1 MFRSLRSLALVLSLV
16 LDGSA
21 AAQTFQ
27 GLDTPPPSKKKKAS
41 SSKKSGTSSSKKNG
55 TSASKK
61 SGTAS
66 STKSGAASTSA
77 TATPATATSPATAAT
92 PGSAATPASAT
103 IPAGS
108 ASPQSVGLDVAGQT
122 QAPPAPKQSLPLPP
136 PPPTTKKGQAPTTTF
151 EPLDVTGRTADRQR
165 LEAANA
171 SFQRG
176 EYDKAALAA
185 WELMNDPKM
194 APLQVE
200 AQYLLGKTLYRMGQY
215 HAALGEFSQIL
226 ARGQDNKFFGKSLE
240 WLFFI
245 SHKTVSESVILDEVA
260 RYANADW
267 PEKYRSEFN
276 YLLARYYFV
285 RGRALDTVEQR
296 AEAAKS
302 FEEVRRLTARIP
314 GGDRFYAQGK
324 YLEGLA
330 WFRDGKMNM
339 ALEAMKEV
347 VRVTRP
353 NPDRPPDEAKTA
365 DATRDLA
372 FMQLARTH
380 YGARQN
386 RFALYYYGKI
396 ERGKPQWLEALFE
409 SAWANYRI
417 GQYEQALGNL
427 ITLSSPFFRE
437 EYFPEAL
444 ILKAVIYYEN
454 CRYAESTAIIQEFE
468 RRYKPVN
475 DALDDLTKKNME
487 AADYYAVLADIQKRN
502 RAAKKAGQSADVI
515 LERVLKLALSNK
527 DLKNTNDSI
536 LELENE
542 LDALGKR
549 PESFR
554 TSELARHLQDSLKK
568 QRSLL
573 IQRAGLMAKAK
584 LEQEQ
589 GELRTLLGNG
599 ERIKFETITKEKE
612 FLEEQLQA
620 GGRTSIVKKYRYSV
634 AVGDD
639 QLYWPYQGEYWRD
652 ELGTYQYTL
661 TKGCVDRSTANK
673 AVSSAGKP

>member
-1 MFRSLRSLALVLSLV
+1 MFRSLRLLALALPLLLAVEAV
-16 LDGSA
+16 G
-21 AAQTFQ
+21 QTFQ
-27 GLDTPPPSKKKKAS
+27 GLDSPPPTKKTKSKTKPKAKSKPKSSASTAAKPAATPPAVTSASASAAQDLGLDLSAPAPKPKTDLPMPPPPPPPPSKK
-41 SSKKSGTSSSKKNG
+41 GT
-55 TSASKK
+55 
-61 SGTAS
+61 
-66 STKSGAASTSA
+66 
-77 TATPATATSPATAAT
+77 
-92 PGSAATPASAT
+92 
-103 IPAGS
+103 
-108 ASPQSVGLDVAGQT
+108 
-122 QAPPAPKQSLPLPP
+122 
-136 PPPTTKKGQAPTTTF
+136 APTTTF
-151 EPLDVTGRTADRQR
+151 EALDVTGRTADRQR

-194 APLQVE
+194 APLQLE

-226 ARGQDNKFFGKSLE
+226 SRGKDTRFFGKSLE

-245 SHKTVSESVILDEVA
+245 SHKTVNESVILDEVA

-267 PEKYRSEFN
+267 PERYQDEFH
-276 YLLARYYFV
+276 YLLARYHFV
-285 RGRALDTVEQR
+285 RGRALDTVEQKG
-296 AEAAKS
+296 EAAKS
-302 FEEVRRLTARIP
+302 FGEARRLTAKIP
-314 GGDRFYAQGK
+314 KSDRFYSQAK
-324 YLEGLA
+324 YLEGLT
-330 WFRDGKMNM
+330 WFRDGTMPQ

-353 NPDRPPDEAKTA
+353 TGDRSPGEARVA

-372 FMQLARTH
+372 FMQLARIH

-427 ITLSSPFFRE
+427 ITLSSPFFRD

-454 CRYAESTAIIQEFE
+454 CRYAESTAIVREFE
-468 RRYKPVN
+468 RRYKPVY
-475 DALDDLTKKNME
+475 DALDDLTRKNME
-487 AADYYAVLADIQKRN
+487 AADYYAVLADIQKKN
-502 RAAKKAGQSADVI
+502 RAARKSGQSPDLI
-515 LERVLKLALSNK
+515 LERVLKLALSDK
-527 DLKNTNDSI
+527 DLKNTNESI
-536 LELENE
+536 IELENE
-542 LDALGKR
+542 LDS
-549 PESFR
+549 ER
-554 TSELARHLQDSLKK
+554 THPSLNNTELARHTQDLLKK
-568 QRSLL
+568 QRAGL
-573 IQRAGLMAKAK
+573 IQKAGLMAKAK

-599 ERIKFETITKEKE
+599 ERIKFETTTKEKE

-620 GGRTSIVKKYRYSV
+620 GGRRAIIKKYRYSV
-634 AVGDD
+634 AVNDD
-639 QLYWPYQGEYWRD
+639 QLYWPFQGEFWRD
-652 ELGTYQYTL
+652 ELGTYSYTL
-661 TKGCVDRSTANK
+661 TKGCIERKTANQN
-673 AVSSAGKP
+673 VSDASAPATTK

>member
-1 MFRSLRSLALVLSLV
+1 MFRSLRSLALVLPLV
-16 LDGSA
+16 LVGSA
-21 AAQTFQ
+21 VAQTFQ
-27 GLDTPPPSKKKKAS
+27 GLDTPPPSKKKA
-41 SSKKSGTSSSKKNG
+41 SSSKKNG
-55 TSASKK
+55 TSSSTKN
-61 SGTAS
+61 GTSS
-66 STKSGAASTSA
+66 STKSAAASTPS
-77 TATPATATSPATAAT
+77 TAVTPSTPVAPSTSVT
-92 PGSAATPASAT
+92 PTSSAALQDL
-103 IPAGS
+103 GLKL
-108 ASPQSVGLDVAGQT
+108 SPLT
-122 QAPPAPKQSLPLPP
+122 QAPPPPKQTLPMPP

-226 ARGQDNKFFGKSLE
+226 AKGPETKFFGKSLE

-260 RYANADW
+260 RYANAEW

-302 FEEVRRLTARIP
+302 FEEVRRLTGRVP
-314 GGDRFYAQGK
+314 GGDPFYARAK

-353 NPDRPPDEAKTA
+353 NPDRLPADARIA

-386 RFALYYYGKI
+386 RYALYYYGKI

-427 ITLSSPFFRE
+427 ITLSSPFFRD

-468 RRYKPVN
+468 RRYKPVY
-475 DALDDLTKKNME
+475 DALEDMTKKNME
-487 AADYYAVLADIQKRN
+487 AADYYAVLADIQKKN
-502 RAAKKAGQSADVI
+502 RAAKKAGQSSDVI
-515 LERVLKLALSNK
+515 LERVLKLALSDK

-536 LELENE
+536 LEVENE
-542 LDALGKR
+542 LEALGKR

-554 TSELARHLQDSLKK
+554 NSELARHLQDSLKK
-568 QRSLL
+568 QRSFL

-599 ERIKFETITKEKE
+599 ERIKFETTTKEKE

-634 AVGDD
+634 AVPDD

-652 ELGTYQYTL
+652 ELGTYRYTL
-661 TKGCVDRSTANK
+661 TKGCVDRTTANK

>member
-1 MFRSLRSLALVLSLV
+1 MFRSLRSLALVLPLV
-16 LDGSA
+16 LVGSA
-21 AAQTFQ
+21 VAQTFQ
-27 GLDTPPPSKKKKAS
+27 GLDTHPPSKKKKAS
-41 SSKKSGTSSSKKNG
+41 SSTKKTSSA
-55 TSASKK
+55 TK
-61 SGTAS
+61 SGTAP
-66 STKSGAASTSA
+66 STKSGAASTPA
-77 TATPATATSPATAAT
+77 TATTPATAVPATATVPA
-92 PGSAATPASAT
+92 SSTPA
-103 IPAGS
+103 
-108 ASPQSVGLDVAGQT
+108 QNLGLDLGQAT
-122 QAPPAPKQSLPLPP
+122 QSPPAPKQTLPLPP
-136 PPPTTKKGQAPTTTF
+136 PPPNTKKGQAPTTTF

-194 APLQVE
+194 APLQLE
-200 AQYLLGKTLYRMGQY
+200 AQYLLGKTLYRMGQF

-226 ARGQDNKFFGKSLE
+226 AKGPETKFFNKSLE

-245 SHKTVSESVILDEVA
+245 SHKTVSESLILDEVA

-314 GGDRFYAQGK
+314 GGDPFYARGK

-330 WFRDGKMNM
+330 WFRDGKMSM

-347 VRVTRP
+347 IRVTRP
-353 NPDRPPDEAKTA
+353 NPDRTPAEARTA

-454 CRYAESTAIIQEFE
+454 CRYAESTAIVQEFE
-468 RRYKPVN
+468 RRYKPVY
-475 DALDDLTKKNME
+475 DALEDMTKKNME
-487 AADYYAVLADIQKRN
+487 AADYYAVLADIQKKN
-502 RAAKKAGQSADVI
+502 RTARKAGQTSDVI
-515 LERVLKLALSNK
+515 LERVLKLALSDR
-527 DLKNTNDSI
+527 DLKNANDSI

-554 TSELARHLQDSLKK
+554 NSELARHIQDSLKK

-589 GELRTLLGNG
+589 NELRTLLGNG
-599 ERIKFETITKEKE
+599 ERIKFETTTKEKE

-634 AVGDD
+634 AVPDD

-673 AVSSAGKP
+673 AVSSTAKP